1 MRVVRLAFFLWL
13 GFIWQAAAQSWDTSG
28 NGLLQG
34 TCYFREVIYV
44 IADNSGNL
52 GRALSVYGNI
62 AFDGTGGYS
71 ITGTVMD
78 SDSGSPQSFNT
89 SGTYSISASG
99 YGFLSSPVSTGDSI
113 YGLVSQGIFIGSST
127 DSGFNDLFIAAPV
140 GSSAA
145 TNASFKG
152 PYWIAEL
159 DYPSGSPL
167 DVRASLFQ
175 LNPDGLG
182 NLGTVSVSGYI
193 GGAGTTVVRQTIQGV
208 RYAFSNGAANVT
220 FGGSLTTQNLIA
232 GNRYLYISPDGNFVF
247 GGSPTGWDM
256 FVGVRAASSATFGG
270 IYYQAGVEEDE
281 SQLANGFATL
291 QTFYGSLKA
300 NSGLILNHRRI
311 QSVFNNSAYDFTYQ
325 DSYSLN
331 PDGTYDDPSGFQHY
345 IFGAGGAIRIG
356 FGKNP
361 YLGINV
367 AFQSP
372 SFSGSG
378 VFIYP
383 NGIVNAASSAL
394 FTVGIAPGELI
405 SIYGTNLASGSAV
418 DATFPTTLAGVQVT
432 VNGIAAHIYVV
443 SPTQISAIVPYAA
456 TGPILQFQVINQD
469 VSSNAVTMFS
479 SLTSPGVF
487 TLPPGGIGYAA
498 ALHPDFSIV
507 TPSSPAQIGETVAV
521 FVTGLGLVN
530 PAIADGAPGP
540 TDQLSSATS
549 TISAFVHGQAATV
562 HYAGL
567 APQLIGLYQINVEV
581 PSGVSAGDVYVDIS
595 GPDSYTSQ
603 ALLTVAGGATTAVPG
618 TSTSVKLDRPRSALT
633 RPVGSRLPVA
643 RQRSSREVRSR

>member
-34 TCYFREVIYV
+34 TYYFREVIYV

-89 SGTYSISASG
+89 SGAYSISASG

-175 LNPDGLG
+175 LNPDGSG

-208 RYAFSNGAANVT
+208 RYAFSNGAANVA

-603 ALLTVAGGATTAVPG
+603 ALLTVAGGATAARPEA
-618 TSTSVKLDRPRSALT
+618 STSVKLDRPRSALT